1 MAYFWTIFSMAV
13 WDTFRRSV
21 ATVANRRLDIA
32 QRVVDRVAENTENTR
47 RPIFVRVELGADK
60 RALERCPRLL
70 HYTCPCGWSTV
81 AIFDSLVP
89 RRHTTCA
96 VALPRALPH
105 FMLCC

>member
-47 RPIFVRVELGADK
+47 RPIFVRVELGGAREVPLGYYTTRVRVDGPSL
-60 RALERCPRLL
+60 RWFLEGTP
-70 HYTCPCGWSTV
+70 
-81 AIFDSLVP
+81 
-89 RRHTTCA
+89 TCA
-96 VALPRALPH
+96 VALPH
-105 FMLCC
+105 FGMLCCLKKHHTIL